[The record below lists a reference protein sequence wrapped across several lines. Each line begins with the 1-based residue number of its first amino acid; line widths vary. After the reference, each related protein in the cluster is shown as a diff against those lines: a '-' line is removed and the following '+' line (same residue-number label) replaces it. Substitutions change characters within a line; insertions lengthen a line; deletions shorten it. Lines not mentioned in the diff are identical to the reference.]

1 MNTHHHNSSGGHH
14 PAQHPTAS
22 SSTGAGTKRPLSP
35 IKAPPPNPP
44 SVEAAYKR
52 KCIQMKKRLNEIETE
67 NANLRR
73 RNERGWQ
80 YVRKMRLETCIL
92 LEHLAKVTGMVEEL
106 EAGGNT
112 KAGEGLAEVRAR
124 ARAVLGE
131 SMEEEAEEEEELH
144 HNNKEK
150 ENGVSGAARR
160 GEQRSLGNGLN
171 ASELGVLDDETE
183 GSSEE
188 MPPTP
193 QERPLRSKRSR
204 KSNLPGDDHEGAGS
218 GAGGDGGDGG
228 DHQPTGTKD
237 SATAVENNEPSS
249 SRAQEST
256 SDNQGQ

>member
-188 MPPTP
+188 MPPTVRSILSRDLWNREQLALTNVAP
-193 QERPLRSKRSR
+193 GTTPPLQTQSQV
-204 KSNLPGDDHEGAGS
+204 
-218 GAGGDGGDGG
+218 
-228 DHQPTGTKD
+228 QP
-237 SATAVENNEPSS
+237 A
-249 SRAQEST
+249 R
-256 SDNQGQ
+256 

>member
-1 MNTHHHNSSGGHH
+1 MLRWPQTDTTNNDTSSSSGPPSNTTAIMDTHHHSSSGH
-14 PAQHPTAS
+14 PPAPS
-22 SSTGAGTKRPLSP
+22 SSTAAGTKRPLSP

-106 EAGGNT
+106 EAGGNA

-131 SMEEEAEEEEELH
+131 SKEEEEMH
-144 HNNKEK
+144 NKER
-150 ENGVSGAARR
+150 ENGLGGGARR
-160 GEQRSLGNGLN
+160 GAEQRAFGNGLN
-171 ASELGVLDDETE
+171 TSELGVLDDETE

-188 MPPTP
+188 MPPTVGSS
-193 QERPLRSKRSR
+193 QPL
-204 KSNLPGDDHEGAGS
+204 
-218 GAGGDGGDGG
+218 
-228 DHQPTGTKD
+228 
-237 SATAVENNEPSS
+237 NEIL
-249 SRAQEST
+249 EH
-256 SDNQGQ
+256 